1 MQIWLYTIASV
12 LLVSAMSLVG
22 VVTIFFGEQRVNNML
37 RLFVSFSV
45 GALLGDAFI
54 HLIPE
59 AFAQGSMLVSFS
71 ILAGIMTFFVLER
84 FIHWRHCHETG
95 CEEHGHVHALP
106 YMILLGDGLHN
117 FIDGIIIGASYL
129 VSIHV
134 GIATTLAVVFHEIPQ
149 EIGDFG
155 TLLHGGFSRGKALLW
170 NFISGLTA
178 VVGAV
183 MVLLISFQFESIT
196 KILVPFAAGGF
207 IYIATAD
214 MIPELHKHR
223 AHKISETMKQAFFF
237 ILGIA
242 IMYSLLFLE

>member
-1 MQIWLYTIASV
+1 MSVWIYTIASV
-12 LLVSAMSLVG
+12 FLVSAMSLVG
-22 VVTIFFGEQRVNNML
+22 VVSVFFGEKKLNRVL

-45 GALLGDAFI
+45 GTLLGDAFI

-59 AFAQGSMLVSFS
+59 AFERGGITVSLS
-71 ILAGIMTFFVLER
+71 ILAGIMTFFILER

-95 CEEHGHVHALP
+95 CEEHGQALP
-106 YMILLGDGLHN
+106 YMILMGDGLHN

-129 VSIHV
+129 VSVPV

-155 TLLHGGFSRGKALLW
+155 TLMHGGFSKMKALFW
-170 NFISGLTA
+170 NFISSLA
-178 VVGAV
+178 SVVGAV
-183 MVLLISFQFESIT
+183 GVLMLSFQFESIT

-214 MIPELHKHR
+214 MIPELHKHK
-223 AHKISETMKQAFFF
+223 AHKLSETLKQVFFF
-237 ILGIA
+237 VLGIL
-242 IMYSLLFLE
+242 IMYSLLFIE